1 MRISYISKDY
11 KITNK
16 FKEILEKKLEKL
28 EKYFSKSFDIKVNCH
43 TQGDDLKL
51 ELTINGDGMF
61 VRSEV
66 VSSNMYNN
74 IDLAMP
80 KIEKQIVKASSRS
93 KSKQSIKDFANNLEF
108 LTEMPVLDTSK
119 VVKKKSF
126 ELVPLTIDDAKF
138 NLEALGHSF
147 YIFLNAETGKV
158 NVLYKRNAGNL
169 GVIEVVF

>member
-1 MRISYISKDY
+1 MKIKYIAKDY

-28 EKYFSKSFDIKVNCH
+28 EKYFSKSFDVKINC
-43 TQGDDLKL
+43 TKQGDNDKL
-51 ELTINGDGMF
+51 ELTVSGDNLF
-61 VRSEV
+61 IRSEV
-66 VSSNMYNN
+66 VSENMYSN
-74 IDLAMP
+74 IDLALP
-80 KIEKQIVKASSRS
+80 KIEKQIVKQFSRT
-93 KSKQSIKDFANNLEF
+93 KTKTTKDFASSLEF

-126 ELVPLTIDDAKF
+126 ELVPLTVNDAKF

-158 NVLYKRNAGNL
+158 NVLYKREAGNL
-169 GVIEVVF
+169 GLIEVLF

>member
-1 MRISYISKDY
+1 MKIKYVAKDY

-28 EKYFSKSFDIKVNCH
+28 EKYFTKNFDIKVNC
-43 TQGDDLKL
+43 TMQGDTNKL
-51 ELTINGDGMF
+51 ELTVNGDNMF
-61 VRSEV
+61 LRSEV
-66 VSSNMYNN
+66 ASDNMYNN
-74 IDLAMP
+74 IDLALP
-80 KIEKQIVKASSRS
+80 KIEKQIVKASSRN
-93 KSKQSIKDFANNLEF
+93 KTKSIKDFTSGLEF

-126 ELVPLTIDDAKF
+126 ELVPLTVNDAKF

-158 NVLYKRNAGNL
+158 NVLYKRDAGNL
-169 GVIEVVF
+169 GLIEVVF

>member
-1 MRISYISKDY
+1 MNIQYVSKDY

-28 EKYFSKSFDIKVNCH
+28 NKYFSNNVDIKVNC
-43 TQGDDLKL
+43 TKQGDFDKL
-51 ELTINGDGMF
+51 ELTVSSEGTF

-66 VSSNMYNN
+66 TSDNMYNN
-74 IDLAMP
+74 IDLALP
-80 KIEKQIVKASSRS
+80 KIEKQIVKASSRA
-93 KSKQSIKDFANNLEF
+93 KSRQIKDFASELEF
-108 LTEMPVLDTSK
+108 LTELPVLDTSK
-119 VVKKKSF
+119 VVRKKTF

-158 NVLYKRNAGNL
+158 NVLYKRNLGNL
-169 GVIEVVF
+169 GLIEVDY